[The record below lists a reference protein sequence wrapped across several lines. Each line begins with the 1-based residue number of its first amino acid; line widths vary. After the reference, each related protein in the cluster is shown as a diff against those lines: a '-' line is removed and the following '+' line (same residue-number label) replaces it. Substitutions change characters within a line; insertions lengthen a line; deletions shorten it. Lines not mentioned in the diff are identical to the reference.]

1 MTNSQQNNIGTS
13 SSGAKDKRNNIIV
26 GSLSGVLIILLVLF
40 FMQRSEHMTI
50 VKQMNADK
58 DSLEL
63 KLSDLIVDYDSL
75 KTENDTLNYNMEL
88 AKTRVL
94 DLLTEVKQVKK
105 ASYEQITRLRNQI
118 VSQQKI
124 MRNFVVQIDS
134 LNKRNKILLA
144 ENKEIKEQ
152 NISIRQEKKQLEKEK
167 SKLQK
172 TVKQAMVLEA
182 LNLKAEG
189 ITKSSRSSQKIR
201 KVKRLRISLT
211 LSKNITAKRGDKSI
225 YVRIS
230 RPDQVLLMKSRKD
243 VFRFEDLKI
252 PFSTKRVVEY
262 EGTELPVNIYYTPS
276 KGDLM
281 RGTYTVNVFAD
292 GNNIGTTKFLL
303 K

>member
-1 MTNSQQNNIGTS
+1 MTNNQQSNIGTS
-13 SSGAKDKRNNIIV
+13 SSAKDKRNNIIV
-26 GSLSGVLIILLVLF
+26 GSLSGVLVILLVLF

-50 VKQMNADK
+50 VKQMNNDK
-58 DSLEL
+58 DSLQL
-63 KLSDLIVDYDSL
+63 KLSDMLTDYDSL

-88 AKTRVL
+88 AKTRVQ

-105 ASYEQITRLRNQI
+105 ASYDQITKLRNQI
-118 VSQQKI
+118 VTQQKI

-144 ENKEIKEQ
+144 ENKEIKQQ

-167 SKLQK
+167 TKLQK
-172 TVKQAMVLEA
+172 TVAQAMVLEA

-189 ITKSSRSSQKIR
+189 ITKSSRGTQKIR
-201 KVKRLRISLT
+201 KIKRLRVSFT
-211 LSKNITAKRGDKSI
+211 LSKNITAKRGNKAI

-230 RPDQVLLMKSRKD
+230 RPDQVLLMKSKKD

-281 RGTYTVNVFAD
+281 KGKYTVNIFAG
-292 GNNIGTTKFLL
+292 GNNIGTTQFTL